1 MDSEVSITKN
11 TRLNGIVR
19 RQEGHIGGG
28 MLEGQVSQ
36 LKGDLE
42 EVDHRVTYEYV
53 GVTNRMSPVITI
65 NQHGMSGV
73 YLPHT
78 TITC

>member
-1 MDSEVSITKN
+1 M
-11 TRLNGIVR
+11 
-19 RQEGHIGGG
+19 
-28 MLEGQVSQ
+28 SQ

-42 EVDHRVTYEYV
+42 EVYHRVTYV

-65 NQHGMSGV
+65 NQHAINGV
-73 YLPHT
+73 YLPQT